1 MKLYDIT
8 RELFST
14 AIYPGDPVPAAEPVN
29 EIRKGDAFNLTRI
42 TLGTH
47 SGTHMDAPWHF
58 IPEGKTIEEITLE
71 QTIGPCHVV
80 ALEGKVTREMLEPVV
95 PKGCERLLIQGEIE
109 LTCEGAGYLAE
120 KRLQLLGVEGMNV
133 GSEETCTEIH
143 RTLLGTGMVILENLD
158 MSKAA
163 PGQYVLVAAP
173 LRMKG
178 MDGSPVRAVL
188 MEGENLRLRGLYYS
202 ETTGRH
208 RVGALSGLVSE
219 PELLG
224 IRLADQLKAA
234 VEEEEP
240 AR

>member
-80 ALEGKVTREMLEPVV
+80 ALEGKVTREMLEPVI

-178 MDGSPVRAVL
+178 MDGSPVRAV
-188 MEGENLRLRGLYYS
+188 
-202 ETTGRH
+202 
-208 RVGALSGLVSE
+208 
-219 PELLG
+219 
-224 IRLADQLKAA
+224 
-234 VEEEEP
+234 
-240 AR
+240 

>member
-29 EIRKGDAFNLTRI
+29 EIRNGDAFNLTRI

-188 MEGENLRLRGLYYS
+188 MKGENLHLTPKC
-202 ETTGRH
+202 ETASASGNGRK
-208 RVGALSGLVSE
+208 LV
-219 PELLG
+219 LFDL
-224 IRLADQLKAA
+224 
-234 VEEEEP
+234 
-240 AR
+240 

>member
-120 KRLQLLGVEGMNV
+120 KRLQLLGVERMNV

-188 MEGENLRLRGLYYS
+188 MEGENLHLTPKC
-202 ETTGRH
+202 ETASASGNGRK
-208 RVGALSGLVSE
+208 LV
-219 PELLG
+219 LFDL
-224 IRLADQLKAA
+224 
-234 VEEEEP
+234 
-240 AR
+240 

>member
-95 PKGCERLLIQGEIE
+95 PKGCARLLIQGEIE
-109 LTCEGAGYLAE
+109 LT
-120 KRLQLLGVEGMNV
+120 
-133 GSEETCTEIH
+133 
-143 RTLLGTGMVILENLD
+143 
-158 MSKAA
+158 
-163 PGQYVLVAAP
+163 
-173 LRMKG
+173 
-178 MDGSPVRAVL
+178 
-188 MEGENLRLRGLYYS
+188 
-202 ETTGRH
+202 
-208 RVGALSGLVSE
+208 
-219 PELLG
+219 
-224 IRLADQLKAA
+224 
-234 VEEEEP
+234 
-240 AR
+240 